1 MRLDLKTIM
10 ASKTSTTKSK
20 SFTVKNKSLPELA
33 KNPLI
38 FEILDL
44 VSRQRAK
51 TKKIE
56 VLRKYDHMPLRNIL
70 I

>member
-1 MRLDLKTIM
+1 MV
-10 ASKTSTTKSK
+10 SKTSTTKKSK
-20 SFTVKNKSLPELA
+20 SFTVKSKSLPELV

-56 VLRKYDHMPLRNIL
+56 VLRKYDHKPLRNNL
-70 I
+70 IWNF